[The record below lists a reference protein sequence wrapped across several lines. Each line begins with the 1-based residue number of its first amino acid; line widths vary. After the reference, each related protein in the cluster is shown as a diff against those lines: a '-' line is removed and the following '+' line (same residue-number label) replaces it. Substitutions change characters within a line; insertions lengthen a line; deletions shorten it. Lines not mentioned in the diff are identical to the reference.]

1 MIFGGFMAG
10 YGNFTLLD
18 HNGEKSTTSF
28 YTGNVTAVSLPSLLN
43 QFGTLRTAL
52 EGITLGTV
60 AQEELKVFSTKLSNT
75 RPSDQ
80 NAQRE
85 RKWLIIYEDNLPFF
99 DAPINAI
106 PNEGY
111 RKTFTFEI
119 ATADIAGRL
128 NPNSDEAD
136 LSNAAIDAF
145 VDAFEAIARSPYGGT
160 VTVLKLVAVGR
171 NL

>member
-1 MIFGGFMAG
+1 MAG
-10 YGNFTLLD
+10 FGNFTILD

-28 YTGNVTAVSLPSLLN
+28 YTGNVTAVSLPGLLTE
-43 QFGTLRTAL
+43 FGALRTAID
-52 EGITLGTV
+52 GITLGTL

-85 RKWLIIYEDNLPFF
+85 RKWLVVYEDNLPFF
-99 DAPINAI
+99 DDPVNAI

-111 RKTFTFEI
+111 KKVFTFEI
-119 ATADIAGRL
+119 ATADISGRL

-136 LSNAAIDAF
+136 LTNAGIDAF
-145 VDAFEAIARSPYGGT
+145 KTAFEAIARSPYGGT